1 MRKFII
7 LILLLTSLKLSAQT
21 ERTLTPVN
29 WKKIE
34 AEAKDMTGENC
45 RNDKNVGEHIG
56 KARRNTQKIHI
67 RVRFRI
73 PALQSQGGSH
83 GKLFS

>member
-1 MRKFII
+1 
-7 LILLLTSLKLSAQT
+7 
-21 ERTLTPVN
+21 
-29 WKKIE
+29 
-34 AEAKDMTGENC
+34 MTGENC
-45 RNDKNVGEHIG
+45 WNDKNVGEHIG